1 MRREITYNAE
11 SMHDARLRGVLHVD
25 QFVAV
30 LVIQPV
36 DVGSNLD
43 RRQSRFVVR

>member
-1 MRREITYNAE
+1 MKEITYNAE
-11 SMHDARLRGVLHVD
+11 GMHDAGLRGVLHVD

-30 LVIQPV
+30 LVIQAV
-36 DVGSNLD
+36 DVRSNLD

>member
-1 MRREITYNAE
+1 MLAVSRNAD
-11 SMHDARLRGVLHVD
+11 SMHDARLRGVLDVN

-36 DVGSNLD
+36 NVRSNLD